1 MAERPTAEWREY
13 AAEYP
18 EGAELFPES
27 LLTRTD
33 EVLAAF
39 EAEVAELA
47 DPSDDDVFGA
57 IERVVLVLNAVNEE
71 YDQAA
76 YETEERE
83 QLCAYIEDTLT
94 EAGVDVDAL
103 AARRGLTRHQITDEW
118 REW

>member
-1 MAERPTAEWREY
+1 MAERPSTEWR
-13 AAEYP
+13 AHVAEYP
-18 EGAELFPES
+18 ESAELFPES

-33 EVLAAF
+33 EVLATF
-39 EAEVAELA
+39 EAEVAELV
-47 DPSDDDVFGA
+47 DPSDDDVFAA
-57 IERVVLVLNAVNEE
+57 IERVVLVLNAVNDS
-71 YDQAA
+71 YDGAA

-103 AARRGLTRHQITDEW
+103 AARRGLTRHSITDEW